1 MNNFSL
7 KLNNVS
13 KTYEG
18 LDAPIFSNLNLEI
31 NQGTHI
37 AVTGVSGSGKSTL
50 LNLMAGLDRPAK
62 GQVFLNEISFDY
74 SNQTEL
80 SKFRNIHYG
89 FIYQFHH
96 LLPDFTALENAL
108 LPLLVRRQ
116 KIENIRDEGLKLL
129 DKLGLKNRINHM
141 PHELSGGERQR
152 VAIARALI
160 HRPSIILADEP
171 TGNLDYKN
179 ANLVFEMFLE
189 VAKETKT
196 AIVLVTHDVE
206 IASKMDKICHLNE
219 GKLFFK

>member
-7 KLNNVS
+7 KLSNVS

-31 NQGTHI
+31 KNGTQI
-37 AVTGVSGSGKSTL
+37 AVKGVSGSGKSTL

-62 GQVFLNEISFDY
+62 GEVSLNGISFDY

-189 VAKETKT
+189 VKKETKT

-206 IASKMDKICHLNE
+206 IASKKDKICHLNE

>member
-13 KTYEG
+13 KIYEG

-31 NQGTHI
+31 NKGAHI

-50 LNLMAGLDRPAK
+50 LNLMAGLDRPSK
-62 GQVFLNEISFDY
+62 GQVSLNDIYFDY
-74 SNQTEL
+74 SKQTEL

-96 LLPDFTALENAL
+96 LMPDFSALENAL
-108 LPLLVRRQ
+108 LPLLIRRKSIQ
-116 KIENIRDEGLKLL
+116 NIKDEGLKLL

-171 TGNLDYKN
+171 TGNLDFKN

-206 IASKMDKICHLNE
+206 IASKMDKICHLSE

>member
-1 MNNFSL
+1 M
-7 KLNNVS
+7 
-13 KTYEG
+13 
-18 LDAPIFSNLNLEI
+18 
-31 NQGTHI
+31 
-37 AVTGVSGSGKSTL
+37 
-50 LNLMAGLDRPAK
+50 
-62 GQVFLNEISFDY
+62 
-74 SNQTEL
+74 
-80 SKFRNIHYG
+80 
-89 FIYQFHH
+89 
-96 LLPDFTALENAL
+96 LPDFTALENAL

-206 IASKMDKICHLNE
+206 IASKMDKICHLSE
-219 GKLFFK
+219 GKLSFK

>member
-31 NQGTHI
+31 KKGTHI

-62 GQVFLNEISFDY
+62 GEVSLNGISFDY

-160 HRPSIILADEP
+160 HRPPIILADEP

>member
-7 KLNNVS
+7 KLTNVS

-18 LDAPIFSNLNLEI
+18 LDAPIFSSLNLEI

-50 LNLMAGLDRPAK
+50 LNLMAGLDRPSK
-62 GQVFLNEISFDY
+62 GQVSLNGISFDY

>member
-18 LDAPIFSNLNLEI
+18 LDAPIFSSLNLEI
-31 NQGTHI
+31 NKGMHI

-62 GQVFLNEISFDY
+62 GEVSLNGISFDY

>member
-7 KLNNVS
+7 KLNSVS

-31 NQGTHI
+31 NKGTHI

-50 LNLMAGLDRPAK
+50 LNLMAGLDRPSN
-62 GQVFLNEISFDY
+62 GQVSLNDIFFDY

-80 SKFRNIHYG
+80 SKFRNMHYG

-96 LLPDFTALENAL
+96 LLPDFSALENTL
-108 LPLLVRRQ
+108 LPLLVRRKSIQ
-116 KIENIRDEGLKLL
+116 NIKDDGLKLL

-141 PHELSGGERQR
+141 PYELSGGERQR

>member
-31 NQGTHI
+31 NKGTHI

-50 LNLMAGLDRPAK
+50 LNLMAGLDRPSK
-62 GQVFLNEISFDY
+62 GQVSLNDIYFDY

-80 SKFRNIHYG
+80 SKFRNMHYG

-96 LLPDFTALENAL
+96 LMPDFSALENAL
-108 LPLLVRRQ
+108 LPLLVRRKSIQ
-116 KIENIRDEGLKLL
+116 NIKDEGLKLL
-129 DKLGLKNRINHM
+129 DKLGLKNRIDHM

-160 HRPSIILADEP
+160 HKPSIILADEP

-206 IASKMDKICHLNE
+206 IASKMDKICHLSE

>member
-7 KLNNVS
+7 KLNSVS

-31 NQGTHI
+31 NKGTHI

-50 LNLMAGLDRPAK
+50 LNLMAGLDRPSN
-62 GQVFLNEISFDY
+62 GQVSLNDIFFDY

-80 SKFRNIHYG
+80 SKFRNMHYG

-96 LLPDFTALENAL
+96 LLPDFSALENTL
-108 LPLLVRRQ
+108 LPLLVRRKSIQ
-116 KIENIRDEGLKLL
+116 NIKDDGLKLL

-141 PHELSGGERQR
+141 PYELSGGERQR

-179 ANLVFEMFLE
+179 ANVVFEMFLE

-206 IASKMDKICHLNE
+206 IASKMDKICHLSE

>member
-7 KLNNVS
+7 KLTNVS

-18 LDAPIFSNLNLEI
+18 LDAPIFSSLNLEI
-31 NQGTHI
+31 NKGTHI

-62 GQVFLNEISFDY
+62 GEVSLNGISFDY

-116 KIENIRDEGLKLL
+116 KIQNIMDKGLKLL

>member
-31 NQGTHI
+31 NKGTHI

-50 LNLMAGLDRPAK
+50 LNLMAGLDRPSK
-62 GQVFLNEISFDY
+62 GQVSLNDIYFDY

-80 SKFRNIHYG
+80 SKFRNMHYG

-96 LLPDFTALENAL
+96 LMPDFSALENAL
-108 LPLLVRRQ
+108 LPLLVRRKSIQ
-116 KIENIRDEGLKLL
+116 NIKDEGLKLL
-129 DKLGLKNRINHM
+129 DKLGLKNRIDHM

-160 HRPSIILADEP
+160 HKPSIILADEP

-206 IASKMDKICHLNE
+206 IASKMDKICHLSE
-219 GKLFFK
+219 GKLFVK

>member
-1 MNNFSL
+1 MNNFFL

-13 KTYEG
+13 KIYEG

-31 NQGTHI
+31 NKGAHI

-50 LNLMAGLDRPAK
+50 LNLMAGLDRPSK
-62 GQVFLNEISFDY
+62 GQVSLNDIYFDY

-96 LLPDFTALENAL
+96 LMPDFSALENAL
-108 LPLLVRRQ
+108 LPLLIRRKSIQ
-116 KIENIRDEGLKLL
+116 NIKDEGLKLL

-171 TGNLDYKN
+171 TGNLDFKN

-206 IASKMDKICHLNE
+206 IASKMDKICHLSE

>member
-62 GQVFLNEISFDY
+62 GEVSLNGISFDY

-116 KIENIRDEGLKLL
+116 KIENIRDDGLKLL
-129 DKLGLKNRINHM
+129 DKLGLKNRLNHM

>member
-18 LDAPIFSNLNLEI
+18 LDAPIFSSLNLEI

-62 GQVFLNEISFDY
+62 GEVSLNGISFDY

-206 IASKMDKICHLNE
+206 IASKMNKICHLNE

>member
-7 KLNNVS
+7 KLNSVS

-31 NQGTHI
+31 NKGTHI

-50 LNLMAGLDRPAK
+50 LNLMAGLDRPSN
-62 GQVFLNEISFDY
+62 GQVSLNDIFFDY

-80 SKFRNIHYG
+80 SKFRNMHYG

-96 LLPDFTALENAL
+96 LLPDFSALENTL
-108 LPLLVRRQ
+108 LPLLVRRKSIQ
-116 KIENIRDEGLKLL
+116 NIKDDGLKLL

-141 PHELSGGERQR
+141 PYELSGGERQR

-160 HRPSIILADEP
+160 HKPSIILADEP

-206 IASKMDKICHLNE
+206 IASKMDKICHLSE

>member
-7 KLNNVS
+7 KLKNVS

-31 NQGTHI
+31 KKGKHI

-50 LNLMAGLDRPAK
+50 LNLMAGLDRPSK
-62 GQVFLNEISFDY
+62 GQVSLNDISFDY

-80 SKFRNIHYG
+80 SKLRNMYFG

-96 LLPDFTALENAL
+96 LMPDFSALENAL
-108 LPLLVRRQ
+108 LPLMVRRQ
-116 KIENIRDEGLKLL
+116 NIQNVRGEGLKLL

>member
-31 NQGTHI
+31 NKGTHI

-50 LNLMAGLDRPAK
+50 LNLMAGLDRPSR
-62 GQVFLNEISFDY
+62 GQVSLNDIFFDY
-74 SNQTEL
+74 SNQSEL
-80 SKFRNIHYG
+80 SKFRNMHYG

-96 LLPDFTALENAL
+96 LMPDFSALENAL
-108 LPLLVRRQ
+108 LPLMVRRD
-116 KIENIRDEGLKLL
+116 NIQDARGEGIRLL

-160 HRPSIILADEP
+160 HTPSIILADEP

-206 IASKMDKICHLNE
+206 IASKMDNICHLNE

>member
-18 LDAPIFSNLNLEI
+18 LDAPIFSSLNLEI

-62 GQVFLNEISFDY
+62 GEVSLNGISFDY

-116 KIENIRDEGLKLL
+116 KIENIKDEGLKLL

>member
-50 LNLMAGLDRPAK
+50 LNLMAGLDRPSK
-62 GQVFLNEISFDY
+62 GQVFLNDISFDY

>member
-7 KLNNVS
+7 KLTNVS

-18 LDAPIFSNLNLEI
+18 LDAPIFSSLNLEI

-50 LNLMAGLDRPAK
+50 LNLMAGLDRPAM
-62 GQVFLNEISFDY
+62 GEVSLNGISFDY

>member
-13 KTYEG
+13 KIYEG

-31 NQGTHI
+31 NKGTHI

-62 GQVFLNEISFDY
+62 GEVSLNGISFDY

-179 ANLVFEMFLE
+179 ANLVFEMFLD

-206 IASKMDKICHLNE
+206 IASKMVNICHLNE

>member
-31 NQGTHI
+31 NKGTHI

-50 LNLMAGLDRPAK
+50 LNLMAGLDRPSK
-62 GQVFLNEISFDY
+62 GQVSLNDIFFDY

-80 SKFRNIHYG
+80 SKFRNMHYG

-96 LLPDFTALENAL
+96 LLPDFSALENTL
-108 LPLLVRRQ
+108 LPLLVRRKSIQ
-116 KIENIRDEGLKLL
+116 NIKDEGLKLL

-141 PHELSGGERQR
+141 PYELSGGERQR

-179 ANLVFEMFLE
+179 ANVVFEMFLE

-206 IASKMDKICHLNE
+206 IASKMDNICHLNE

>member
-7 KLNNVS
+7 KLNTVS

-31 NQGTHI
+31 NKGTHI

-50 LNLMAGLDRPAK
+50 LNLMAGLDRPSK
-62 GQVFLNEISFDY
+62 GEVSLNGISFDY

-96 LLPDFTALENAL
+96 LLPDFSALENTL
-108 LPLLVRRQ
+108 LPLMVRRQ
-116 KIENIRDEGLKLL
+116 NIQNVRSEGLQLL

-160 HRPSIILADEP
+160 HKPSIILADEP

-206 IASKMDKICHLNE
+206 IASKMDNICHLNE

>member
-1 MNNFSL
+1 
-7 KLNNVS
+7 
-13 KTYEG
+13 
-18 LDAPIFSNLNLEI
+18 
-31 NQGTHI
+31 
-37 AVTGVSGSGKSTL
+37 
-50 LNLMAGLDRPAK
+50 MAGLDRPAK
-62 GQVFLNEISFDY
+62 GEVSLNGISFDY

-179 ANLVFEMFLE
+179 ANRVFEMFLE

-206 IASKMDKICHLNE
+206 IASKMDKICHLSE
-219 GKLFFK
+219 GKLSLK

>member
-18 LDAPIFSNLNLEI
+18 LDAPIFSSLNLEI
-31 NQGTHI
+31 NKGTHI

-62 GQVFLNEISFDY
+62 GEVSLNGISFDY

-80 SKFRNIHYG
+80 SKIRNIHYG

-160 HRPSIILADEP
+160 HTPSIILADEP

>member
-31 NQGTHI
+31 NKGTHI

-62 GQVFLNEISFDY
+62 GEVSLNGISFDY

>member
-7 KLNNVS
+7 KLTNVS

-18 LDAPIFSNLNLEI
+18 LDAPIFSSLNLEI

-62 GQVFLNEISFDY
+62 GEVSLNGISFDY

-116 KIENIRDEGLKLL
+116 KIENIKDEGLKLL